1 MAEAVDAPAPRQE
14 DGALIGGRYRIE
26 MSLGQGGMGAVYRV
40 RDERDGRTLALKLL
54 RTNAGDNQAL
64 LFSQFEREYH
74 TLAQLAHPRIIEV
87 YDYDVEGRTA
97 FYTMELLDG
106 QDLREGGRRGWRE
119 VCAVLRDVASSLA
132 IIHSRRLVHRD
143 VSARN
148 VRLTRDGRAK
158 LIDFGAMAPMIVNKH
173 VVGTPPFVPPEAL
186 QMQALDGRADLYGL
200 GSLAYWM
207 LTGRHA
213 YPARSFDQLRDLWR
227 SPPASPAQYVPDV
240 PEALDRLVMSLIQL
254 DRAGRPSS
262 AAEVM
267 ERLSGIAGLP
277 LDELP
282 QVSRAYLATPT
293 LVGRDAALH
302 EVRRLLVQS
311 MQGKGGSMLVEGQDG
326 VGCSRFLDA
335 VVLEAKLLGTVV
347 LRGDAG
353 DATSEYG
360 VVKALARQWLHE
372 APQLATRTARPWRSL
387 LSHILPELDRGSRSL
402 RPPPERRHLQSALRN
417 WFLLAAAKKQLVI
430 AVDDVHAIDEESAA
444 LLGALAQGVKSH
456 KLSLIVTT
464 KRGAPPTPALA
475 VLRQEARTLR
485 LEPLTAAQTLL
496 LLRSVFGDVEHINSL
511 AGRIHELAH
520 GHPRWTMLLCE
531 RLVERGTAR
540 YQAGS
545 WSLPSSLSKDDLP
558 VSLTALIAA
567 RVAALGQDA
576 RELGEV
582 LSLTDETAFGPAEYV
597 ALTSHREP
605 ARVHRALDELIAT
618 GVLVADGPHY
628 RFSQREL
635 SEVLQSGI
643 DAPRKLELH
652 RRIADGMGMVSDPL
666 LLARHLLMGGRE
678 QEGVKYLCTLRGDR
692 RLAYSTQVFGLLE
705 LTLSRADAIGLSPAR
720 QLELN
725 FWLVAQTA
733 MLGDYAR
740 FHKYAWPLL
749 ERLMTESG
757 LRDYQDLEA
766 EGVAAEARLRIALER
781 AEQRNRALPESA
793 RGPSPELA
801 RDHLCMLC
809 SVIAGMAS
817 VSMEL
822 TPIERLPSL
831 LPLMPVYPPV
841 ELVQLHVDTNRAMTA
856 ARYDLAAA
864 NLAELGARLQTPHP
878 SLAPV
883 YIRQLQLGCRYM
895 TGLLLSGIAHSA
907 TRQVLKELEHE
918 PGHRVLAWRLYMIY
932 ELSLGNTEAAA
943 ECQRRA
949 ELLNLQDGGQLIF
962 PGTTAASELLIYS
975 YAGDLIAVK
984 RVMERIGGLA
994 ERYPGWRPFHDVARA
1009 QYYHLQGDHTA
1020 ALAALEPALRDAA
1033 PGRTQAWTLAAVC
1046 HVTLLTAMGATEEA
1060 ITWAERYLATCARE
1074 RLTAGHLALVR
1085 VTAEALS
1092 KAGRLEEALRMA
1104 DEHVSGHLT
1113 RGTKGL
1119 QLGLA
1124 YEMRARVAIAMKDE
1138 LSLRRY
1144 AELCA
1149 LEYKTGHNLTLSAK
1163 YQTLMREAEV
1173 GGISVTSGL
1182 QQAMADGSVGGATKL
1197 TGRSTESRLLTCVGT
1212 EERAEE
1218 SMRLLLELTG
1228 ASSGYLFLVRG
1239 GRLELAA
1246 PLDLA
1251 DDEAALRA
1259 MLTTYLGRSLIDRDE
1274 PTSHEATGATGTL
1287 PRWTDRGGRDYEPL
1301 VLSNQRDGRSAVTAV
1316 AALHYETDTRSVLR
1330 RDVLDVLAELLAE
1343 TDRAMDLDRTT
1354 LE

>member
-14 DGALIGGRYRIE
+14 DGALISGRYRIE
-26 MSLGQGGMGAVYRV
+26 ASLGQGGTGSVYRV

-54 RTNAGDNQAL
+54 RATAGDNQAL

-143 VSARN
+143 ISARN

-158 LIDFGAMAPMIVNKH
+158 LIDFGAMAPMAVNKH
-173 VVGTPPFVPPEAL
+173 VLGTPPFVPPEAL
-186 QMQALDGRADLYGL
+186 QLQVLDGRADLYGL
-200 GSLAYWM
+200 GSLAYWL
-207 LTGRHA
+207 LTGRYA

-240 PEALDRLVMSLIQL
+240 PEALDRLVMALIQL

-277 LDELP
+277 LPELA

-302 EVRRLLVQS
+302 EVRRLLVES
-311 MQGKGGSMLVEGQDG
+311 MQGQGGSMLVDGQDG
-326 VGCSRFLDA
+326 VGRSRFLDA

-353 DATSEYG
+353 DATGEYG

-372 APQLATRTARPWRSL
+372 APQLASRTARPWRSL
-387 LSHILPELDRGSRSL
+387 LSHILPELDRGSRSF
-402 RPPPERRHLQSALRN
+402 RPQPERRHVQSALRN
-417 WFLLAAAKKQLVI
+417 WFLLAASKKQLVI

-456 KLSLIVTT
+456 KLSLVVTA
-464 KRGAPPTPALA
+464 KQGAPPTPAL
-475 VLRQEARTLR
+475 VLLREEARTLR

-496 LLRSVFGDVEHINSL
+496 LVRSVFGDVEHVNSL
-511 AGRIHELAH
+511 AERIHELAH
-520 GHPRWTMLLCE
+520 GHPRWTMTLCE
-531 RLVERGTAR
+531 RLVERRTAR
-540 YQAGS
+540 YEAGS
-545 WSLPSSLSKDDLP
+545 WSLPATLCQGDLP
-558 VSLTALIAA
+558 ESLTALIAA
-567 RVAALGQDA
+567 RVAALGEDA

-582 LSLTDETAFGPAEYV
+582 LSLTDEMAIGPADYV

-605 ARVHRALDELIAT
+605 ARVHRALDELIAS
-618 GVLVADGPHY
+618 GVLVADGSHY

-635 SEVLQSGI
+635 SEILQSGI
-643 DAPRKLELH
+643 EAQRQLELH
-652 RRIADGMGMVSDPL
+652 RRLAEGIGTVSDPL
-666 LLARHLLMGGRE
+666 LLARHLLLGGRE
-678 QEGVKYLCTLRGDR
+678 QEGVNYLRTLREDR
-692 RLAYSTQVFGLLE
+692 RLAYSTQILGLLE
-705 LTLSRADAIGLSPAR
+705 LAISRADAIGLPLGP
-720 QLELN
+720 QLELH

-740 FHKYAWPLL
+740 FHEFAWPLL
-749 ERLMTESG
+749 ERLMTDSG
-757 LRDYQDLEA
+757 LCDYLALEA
-766 EGVAAEARLRIALER
+766 EGVAANIRLPAALDR
-781 AEQRNRALPESA
+781 AEQRYRALPESL
-793 RGPSPELA
+793 RGLSPDLA
-801 RDHLCMLC
+801 RENLCRLC

-822 TPIERLPSL
+822 SQIERLPSL
-831 LPLMPVYPPV
+831 LPLVQVHPAA
-841 ELVQLHVDTNRAMTA
+841 EIVQLHVDTARAMIA
-856 ARYDLAAA
+856 ARYELASH
-864 NLAELGARLQTPHP
+864 NLAELGARLQNPHP
-878 SLAPV
+878 SVAPLYV
-883 YIRQLQLGCRYM
+883 RQLRLGCRYM
-895 TGLLLSGIAHSA
+895 TGLLLSGVAHPA

-932 ELSLGNTEAAA
+932 ELSLGNTGAAA

-975 YAGDLIAVK
+975 SAHDLIAVK
-984 RVMERIGGLA
+984 RVMERMSALA

-1009 QYYHLQGDHTA
+1009 QYHHLQGDHA
-1020 ALAALEPALRDAA
+1020 SALAALEPALRDAA
-1033 PGRTQAWTLAAVC
+1033 PGRTQAWVLAAPC
-1046 HVTLLTAMGATEEA
+1046 HVVLLTAMGAAEEA
-1060 ITWAERYLATCARE
+1060 VTWAERYLEICARE
-1074 RLTAGHLALVR
+1074 QLTSGHLALLR
-1085 VTAEALS
+1085 VTAEALL

-1104 DEHVSGHLT
+1104 EEHVTGHLA

-1119 QLGLA
+1119 LLGLA

-1138 LSLRRY
+1138 PSLRHH

-1149 LEYKTGHNLTLSAK
+1149 LEYRTGHNLTLSAN
-1163 YQTLMREAEV
+1163 YQALMREAEL
-1173 GGISVTSGL
+1173 GGISVSSGL
-1182 QQAMADGSVGGATKL
+1182 QHAVDGAIGGATKL

-1228 ASSGYLFLVRG
+1228 ASRGYLFLVRAAQ
-1239 GRLELAA
+1239 LELAA
-1246 PLDLA
+1246 PLDTIP
-1251 DDEAALRA
+1251 DEAGLRQ
-1259 MLTTYLGRSLIDRDE
+1259 MLITYLGRSLTDGDD
-1274 PTSHEATGATGTL
+1274 PTSHEGSASAGAL
-1287 PRWTDRGGRDYEPL
+1287 SRWTDQAGRDYEPL

-1316 AALHYETDTRSVLR
+1316 AALHYESDTRSVLR

-1343 TDRAMDLDRTT
+1343 TDRAMDAVAQ
-1354 LE
+1354 